1 MIVTCCKLV
10 WYQQPQLSVLYRK
23 LLTHYLKRW
32 QQLPSVLHLEHE
44 KEQRKQIWRN
54 KVQEILPDFNPV
66 LAILDNSDL
75 ES

>member
-1 MIVTCCKLV
+1 VG
-10 WYQQPQLSVLYRK
+10 YRK

-66 LAILDNSDL
+66 LAMLDNIDL
-75 ES
+75 AS